1 MSLSSLH
8 EIGNGNGKKLEEQ
21 KGKGGEQVDG
31 FYYRFYAKLIT
42 KVGEDSRR
50 FQVFLHPR
58 LQGINKVDLHLRGT
72 RKISPK
78 DESTSEKLAAYLHS
92 NQKS

>member
-58 LQGINKVDLHLRGT
+58 LQGINKSIYIYGGR
-72 RKISPK
+72 
-78 DESTSEKLAAYLHS
+78 EKYPQRMKAHRR
-92 NQKS
+92 N